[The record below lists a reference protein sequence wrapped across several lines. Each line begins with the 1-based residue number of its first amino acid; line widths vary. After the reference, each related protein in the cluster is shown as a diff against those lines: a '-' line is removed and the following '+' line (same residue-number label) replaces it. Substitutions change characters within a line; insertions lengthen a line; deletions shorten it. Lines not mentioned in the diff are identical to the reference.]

1 MITRTL
7 TITSTTKP
15 RMMSWFERIVQ
26 SHRNTCLFWCPFVTT
41 RLAIYHSYIGI
52 CIRLLLG
59 QRMHIPYLGTHHK
72 MKESLWKLIVCEMHL
87 VRYVD
92 LNIQKKNFELVF
104 PSATQQISHN
114 RTFVAS
120 GSFQCTFSQNLI
132 ESLTSLV
139 ESFIVRID
147 LPIVSTIECR
157 VCDKIL

>member
-92 LNIQKKNFELVF
+92 LNIQKKNLSLFFHLLLNRFHTTELLLHQEVF
-104 PSATQQISHN
+104 NAHL
-114 RTFVAS
+114 A
-120 GSFQCTFSQNLI
+120 
-132 ESLTSLV
+132 
-139 ESFIVRID
+139 
-147 LPIVSTIECR
+147 
-157 VCDKIL
+157 KILLRVWPP